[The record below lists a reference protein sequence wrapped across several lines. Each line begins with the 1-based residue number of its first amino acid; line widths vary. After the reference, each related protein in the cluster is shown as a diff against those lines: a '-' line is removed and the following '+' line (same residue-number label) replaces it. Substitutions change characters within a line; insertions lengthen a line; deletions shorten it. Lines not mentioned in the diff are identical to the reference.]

1 MFSCASRPLS
11 SISWWLLLLFASPR
25 IASMLCLGVL
35 LAGFGRTMSWL
46 FCDAVSTSCWESI
59 AGKNPKAWSRSR
71 LSFILYCLSFPTKG
85 SFAKERRSFVNTLP
99 LKRYTKRL
107 SNTRELKNTFWRQI
121 VPPRIV
127 SYLLSLLFLINVHLE
142 LLRILVISS
151 NTTSTVFVHVALYRR
166 VNVSSLFIRTGLQC
180 PHDGTH
186 NSTTIPLVCYRTSHG
201 SSLPHNDTYF
211 I

>member
-1 MFSCASRPLS
+1 MTPFIVCQSKDRVYAV
-11 SISWWLLLLFASPR
+11 PR
-25 IASMLCLGVL
+25 STTRWFRQNDVL
-35 LAGFGRTMSWL
+35 
-46 FCDAVSTSCWESI
+46 AV
-59 AGKNPKAWSRSR
+59 
-71 LSFILYCLSFPTKG
+71 L
-85 SFAKERRSFVNTLP
+85 RRSVDELLGIHCGKKSKSVIPVKVIVYFVLPILSDERIFCERTAILCKHTTAQTLHETTVQYTWIEKYI
-99 LKRYTKRL
+99 LKADRPT
-107 SNTRELKNTFWRQI
+107 
-121 VPPRIV
+121 IV

-186 NSTTIPLVCYRTSHG
+186 NSTAIPLVCYRTSHG

-211 I
+211 T